1 MNPQLKAQSLTR
13 FAEIFLHMGSDQI
26 VDGVSG
32 EEEVP
37 REMMKDGVF
46 LREQLVKPLTV
57 FGVEEER
64 RNKVLI

>member
-1 MNPQLKAQSLTR
+1 
-13 FAEIFLHMGSDQI
+13 MGSDQI

-37 REMMKDGVF
+37 REMMKDGFF
-46 LREQLVKPLTV
+46 LREQLVKPSTV